1 MEEEDED
8 LVPDL
13 EKSETVEPVLNEA
26 AELSLNLMV
35 GISTPKTMKLRGQ
48 IEGQEVVVL
57 IDCGTSHNFISLD
70 LV

>member
-57 IDCGTSHNFISLD
+57 ID
-70 LV
+70 